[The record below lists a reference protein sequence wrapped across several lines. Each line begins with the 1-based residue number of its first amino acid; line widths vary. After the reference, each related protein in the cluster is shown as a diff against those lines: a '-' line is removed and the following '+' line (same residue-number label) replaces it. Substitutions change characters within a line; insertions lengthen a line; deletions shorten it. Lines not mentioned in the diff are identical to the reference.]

1 MHLGSVLDPVH
12 TVQMGLQGP
21 TCGKGLEVG

>member
-12 TVQMGLQGP
+12 TVQTGLQRP
-21 TCGKGLEVG
+21 TRGKGIEVG